1 MQLWRNRPLMVTI
14 IVVIILLVL
23 LVITA
28 GENNISGTESI
39 AGSILSPVQNGLY
52 SAAGA
57 ISNLFSRIFSS
68 GDLQAKNQQLQAEVE
83 QLQSQL
89 QDYNEVKAE
98 NQRLAGLL
106 NFDTKTPD
114 LKYVTARVIFKDQ
127 GHWFNVF
134 VINAGIS
141 KGIEVNMPVVTGDSL
156 VGKVIA
162 VGANW
167 SRVLT
172 IVDSNCSVSA
182 IVERTRDTGVL
193 TGTVST
199 GEDTSATMTMSY
211 LPLDAVLVPGDTVI
225 TSGLSGVYPKGIKIG
240 KITEVSSSESG
251 AAAQTIVTPYVDFYH
266 LEEVMVITS
275 KPAADIKEALK

>member
-1 MQLWRNRPLMVTI
+1 MF
-14 IVVIILLVL
+14 
-23 LVITA
+23 
-28 GENNISGTESI
+28 SG
-39 AGSILSPVQNGLY
+39 
-52 SAAGA
+52 
-57 ISNLFSRIFSS
+57 
-68 GDLQAKNQQLQAEVE
+68 GDLQSQNQKLQAEVE

-89 QDYNEVKAE
+89 QDYNDVKAE

-106 NFDTKTPD
+106 NFDTKTAD
-114 LKYVTARVIFKDQ
+114 LKYVTARVIYKDQ
-127 GHWFNVF
+127 GHWFNEF
-134 VINAGIS
+134 VINVGLS
-141 KGIEVNMPVVTGDSL
+141 KGIEVNMPVVTGDGL
-156 VGKVIA
+156 VGKVVA

-172 IVDSNCSVSA
+172 IVDSDCSVSA

-199 GEDTSATMTMSY
+199 GEETSASMTMSY

-240 KITEVSSSESG
+240 KVTEVSSNESG
-251 AAAQTIVTPYVDFYH
+251 AADQTIITPYVDFYH

-275 KPAADIKEALK
+275 KSAADINEALK